1 MEVFGS
7 MENSPKFLCNICN
20 VICIGD
26 TEYMKHMSNH
36 NSKSVSRGSIGSKKL
51 SNKKSEEYAC
61 IGCEYTCSK
70 KSDFQKHL
78 LTRKHLSR
86 HSVRVSRQENEKK
99 KKISKNSPQET
110 NVYECPC
117 GKIFKTHGG
126 LWKHKQRCAGESCI
140 VVPEKNTIISKEPAD
155 PSDKETIM
163 MLVKQNQEFKDLI
176 ITQNNQ
182 IVEMSKEVAKGN
194 VSNHYTQGNNNITQ
208 TNSNNKTFNLQFF
221 LNETCKDAMNITDF
235 IKSLQLNLQ
244 DLEQVGE
251 LGYAEG
257 ISRMF
262 VRGLNE
268 LDVTKR
274 PIHCSDLKREVL
286 HIKDKDKWEK
296 DNQNQDKLKKAIKDL
311 SNKNIM
317 LFDDW
322 QKENPGYDQYD
333 NKKNDIYLKMMVQ
346 AMGPANDV
354 AERRDFGKII
364 KSIAKTTIVN
374 KGTIE

>member
-7 MENSPKFLCNICN
+7 MENSPKFLCKVCN

-26 TEYMKHMSNH
+26 SEYMNHMSKH
-36 NSKSVSRGSIGSKKL
+36 NSKSVSRGSNGSKKL
-51 SNKKSEEYAC
+51 SNKIIEEYVC
-61 IGCEYTCSK
+61 IGCKYTCSK

-78 LTRKHLSR
+78 LTRKHLS
-86 HSVRVSRQENEKK
+86 HHNVRLSRQENEKK
-99 KKISKNSPQET
+99 SQNSPQET

-126 LWKHKQRCAGESCI
+126 LWKHKQRCGGEKCVMI
-140 VVPEKNTIISKEPAD
+140 PETNTIISHEPTEA
-155 PSDKETIM
+155 SDKETIM

-221 LNETCKDAMNITDF
+221 LNETCKDAMNINDF

-257 ISRMF
+257 ITRMF

-346 AMGPANDV
+346 AMGPADDV

-364 KSIAKTTIVN
+364 KSIAKTTIVD
-374 KGTIE
+374 KGILA

>member
-7 MENSPKFLCNICN
+7 QKNSPNFMCDKCD
-20 VICIGD
+20 VICFSKS
-26 TEYMKHMSNH
+26 EYMKHVSEHKPRYGVNGSNGSQKVAIDK
-36 NSKSVSRGSIGSKKL
+36 SKNFV
-51 SNKKSEEYAC
+51 
-61 IGCEYTCSK
+61 CESCDYVCCK
-70 KSDFQKHL
+70 KSDFSKHILTQKHL
-78 LTRKHLSR
+78 HRLSGEKKSPKVAKSR
-86 HSVRVSRQENEKK
+86 HTIDPSYLCS
-99 KKISKNSPQET
+99 
-110 NVYECPC
+110 CC
-117 GKIFKTHGG
+117 GRMFKTHGG
-126 LWKHKQRCAGESCI
+126 LWKHQQRCYSENT
-140 VVPEKNTIISKEPAD
+140 VVSSDTITNDS
-155 PSDKETIM
+155 SDKETIM

-182 IVEMSKEVAKGN
+182 IVEMSKEVAKGSVN
-194 VSNHYTQGNNNITQ
+194 THITNGNNNITQ

-221 LNETCKDAMNITDF
+221 LNETCKDAMNIQDF
-235 IKSLQLNLQ
+235 IKSLQLNLH
-244 DLEQVGE
+244 DLERVGE

-286 HIKDKDKWEK
+286 HIKDKDTWEK
-296 DNQNQDKLKKAIKDL
+296 DNPNQDKLKRAIKDL

-322 QKENPGYDQYD
+322 QRENPGYDQYD

-346 AMGPANDV
+346 AMGPATDV

-364 KSIAKTTIVN
+364 RSIAKNTIID
-374 KGTIE
+374 KGVAEEP